1 MWTKGKVVYSVCFP
15 FGDMA
20 GLAEGKCSHLCYS
33 LTVIWAQKSTHKIQ
47 TVEIPGLFNTIFVH
61 QNLNQTNSSI
71 DDNPFLNCHLSKGI
85 MKLFHEYSS
94 KDHL

>member
-15 FGDMA
+15 FGEMA

-47 TVEIPGLFNTIFVH
+47 GLLLKKNTKKRRKSLDCLT
-61 QNLNQTNSSI
+61 Q
-71 DDNPFLNCHLSKGI
+71 FLYIKI
-85 MKLFHEYSS
+85 
-94 KDHL
+94 

>member
-1 MWTKGKVVYSVCFP
+1 MLKGSPSSGPTIKSKRGKNFYWRLEGEMWTKGKVEYSVCFP

-61 QNLNQTNSSI
+61 QNLN
-71 DDNPFLNCHLSKGI
+71 
-85 MKLFHEYSS
+85 
-94 KDHL
+94 